1 MRLNI
6 DCKEP
11 EIILNILRNLYIN
24 EEVTLINRYSST
36 ADFEI
41 KSPSGNET
49 VYPLEGLLELVEDIP
64 AYKIRIH

>member
-6 DCKEP
+6 ECKEP
-11 EIILNILRNLYIN
+11 EVVLNLLCNLYIN
-24 EEVTLINRYSST
+24 EEVALVKKYSST

-41 KSPSGNET
+41 KSPGGNET
-49 VYPLEGLLELVEDIP
+49 VYPLEGLLELAEDIP

>member
-6 DCKEP
+6 ECKKP
-11 EIILNILRNLYIN
+11 EIVLNILRNLYIN
-24 EEVTLINRYSST
+24 EEVTLTKKYSST

-49 VYPLEGLLELVEDIP
+49 VYPLDGLLELAEDIP
-64 AYKIRIH
+64 VYKIRIH

>member
-6 DCKEP
+6 ECKEP
-11 EIILNILRNLYIN
+11 EIVLNLLRNLYIN
-24 EEVTLINRYSST
+24 EEVTLTKKYGST

-41 KSPSGNET
+41 KSPSGET
-49 VYPLEGLLELVEDIP
+49 VYPLEGLLELAEDIP

>member
-6 DCKEP
+6 ECKEP
-11 EIILNILRNLYIN
+11 EVVLNILRNLYIN
-24 EEVTLINRYSST
+24 EEVVLVKKYSST

-41 KSPSGNET
+41 KSPGGNET
-49 VYPLEGLLELVEDIP
+49 VYPLEGLLDLAEDIP

>member
-6 DCKEP
+6 ECKEP
-11 EIILNILRNLYIN
+11 EIVLNILRNLYIN
-24 EEVTLINRYSST
+24 EEVTLTKKYNST

-41 KSPSGNET
+41 RSPSGNET
-49 VYPLEGLLELVEDIP
+49 VYPLEGLLELTENIP